1 MVDEMIKEGSRWASD
16 TKEFEVIFVGLNA
29 PGEDSTIFY
38 QNIATK
44 ESYSCWQGAFLSR
57 FTEIKNHG

>member
-1 MVDEMIKEGSRWASD
+1 MIKEGSRWASD
-16 TKEFEVIFVGLNA
+16 SKEFEVIFVGHNG
-29 PGEDSTIFY
+29 PDEDTTIFY